1 MFKPPPFVAEEP
13 ELAIPVIVGYRGY
26 ETARDIKTIYDA
38 YNDPQPQF
46 RDHPQP
52 FLRGSQLP
60 DPPVRHVNPASGGVI
75 LPPENTY
82 VGNSPQDDLP
92 RGEDGEVDYKLI
104 LSGLSGLRNRMN
116 RASDDLK
123 ISRDRLDVID
133 IQRRNAGL
141 ENEGLIELPPSGPE
155 DEINVLEGNY
165 ADQQIISTDDQLSEE
180 EIGLLPGPLS
190 QPQNQPQRRSWW
202 DRLVQ
207 SRVPLVTNPKYE
219 LPSSSTTTST
229 NPTVPIPSPI
239 PVAPP
244 PPSYIVPPEPDNFEL
259 LVQSRYIPVQ
269 QPQGNLFPIFA
280 SGMALMAFAL
290 GIPILFL

>member
-1 MFKPPPFVAEEP
+1 M
-13 ELAIPVIVGYRGY
+13 
-26 ETARDIKTIYDA
+26 
-38 YNDPQPQF
+38 
-46 RDHPQP
+46 
-52 FLRGSQLP
+52 
-60 DPPVRHVNPASGGVI
+60 RHVNPASGGVI

-190 QPQNQPQRRSWW
+190 QPQNQPQRSWF
-202 DRLVQ
+202 DRLVR

-280 SGMALMAFAL
+280 SGIALMAFAL